1 MGGSIHCSIEMH
13 AVFFHSEEKEI
24 TFGWKWDQYYSCE
37 KFQLLKKIELLS
49 NFKYTGFYKYTV
61 WGGLKMKM
69 GLLANQLI
77 TSPWFIT
84 LRKVE
89 SDLQHSGALWK
100 LQFQLT
106 FLALTSVSY
115 RMDEWMTEWV
125 HEKCAFGH
133 FLS

>member
-1 MGGSIHCSIEMH
+1 MFCRDALSILSFRRKRDHIWLKVRPILLM
-13 AVFFHSEEKEI
+13 
-24 TFGWKWDQYYSCE
+24 WKVSVV
-37 KFQLLKKIELLS
+37 KKNKLLS

-84 LRKVE
+84 LHKVE
-89 SDLQHSGALWK
+89 SYLQHSGALWK

-115 RMDEWMTEWV
+115 RMYEWMTEWV
-125 HEKCAFGH
+125 HERCAFGH